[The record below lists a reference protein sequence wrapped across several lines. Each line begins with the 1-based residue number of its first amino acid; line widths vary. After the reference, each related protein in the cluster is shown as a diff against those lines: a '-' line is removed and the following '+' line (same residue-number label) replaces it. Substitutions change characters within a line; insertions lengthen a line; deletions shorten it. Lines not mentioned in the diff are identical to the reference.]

1 MSDKAEKIKISI
13 DFMKKVSVLSS
24 LIHDELLND
33 SLDSALHKISN
44 RERLLNIVFRTN
56 ESILLMVD
64 LNVQTLG
71 EWKKFTFEWSI
82 KEEEINKLIENMLN
96 ELKKTT
102 TNEIATMFN
111 NKSRHKGY
119 DLSSLK

>member
-1 MSDKAEKIKISI
+1 LSDKAEKIKISI
-13 DFMKKVSVLSS
+13 DFMNKVSVLSS
-24 LIHDELLND
+24 LIYDELLND
-33 SLDSALHKISN
+33 SLDSALYKISN
-44 RERLLNIVFRTN
+44 RERLLNILFRTN
-56 ESILLMVD
+56 ESILSMVD
-64 LNVQTLG
+64 LNIQVLY
-71 EWKKFTFEWSI
+71 EWRKFTFEWSK
-82 KEEEINKLIENMLN
+82 KEEEINKLIEKKLN

>member
-13 DFMKKVSVLSS
+13 DFMNKVSVLSS
-24 LIHDELLND
+24 LIYDELLND
-33 SLDSALHKISN
+33 SLDSALYKISN
-44 RERLLNIVFRTN
+44 RERLLNILFRTN
-56 ESILLMVD
+56 ESILSMVD
-64 LNVQTLG
+64 LNIQVLY
-71 EWKKFTFEWSI
+71 EWRKFTFEWSK
-82 KEEEINKLIENMLN
+82 KEEEINKLIEKKLN

>member
-1 MSDKAEKIKISI
+1 LSDKAEKIKISI

-71 EWKKFTFEWSI
+71 RWKKFTFEWSI